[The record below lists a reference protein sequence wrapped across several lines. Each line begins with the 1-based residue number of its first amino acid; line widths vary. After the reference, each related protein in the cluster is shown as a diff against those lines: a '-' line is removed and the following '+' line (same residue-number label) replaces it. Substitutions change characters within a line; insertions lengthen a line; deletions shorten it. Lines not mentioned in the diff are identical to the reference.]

1 MDPDSSDEMVDHV
14 VDFFDRIAPHYDA
27 WAGGQHG
34 RVAARLVDLAAP
46 AKNEQVLDV
55 GTGTGLVAH
64 LVAPRVKPGL
74 VFGIDLSE
82 NMLSIARAR
91 QGDGP
96 KARVLP
102 ALGDRGDNPAR
113 QGGSPTARALPA
125 PGDRG
130 DNPPRQGG
138 SPTARALPA
147 PGDRGDNPPRK
158 NPNVQFLGMAAEH
171 LVFRPETFDLVTMGQ
186 ALAYLADPTQALAE
200 AHRVLRPGGRL
211 AMSCQRR
218 SLNTRAQDLF
228 FQGLAPL
235 ARRHY
240 LSLPRY
246 SSERSRFGEPDVL
259 TQILEAAG
267 FEVGRL
273 TEMVTGG
280 RANDA
285 REWTEL
291 MAGAGPLPYTLIRA
305 LGPRYRNELEAEV
318 EAAMASLGDPDD
330 AFRYHHSYVVV
341 VARKR

>member
-1 MDPDSSDEMVDHV
+1 MDPDSTDEMVDHL
-14 VDFFDRIAPHYDA
+14 VDFFDRIAPIYDT

-34 RVAARLVDLAAP
+34 RIASRLVDLAGP

-64 LVAPRVKPGL
+64 LVAPRVSPGL

-82 NMLSIARAR
+82 NMLSIARSR
-91 QGDGP
+91 
-96 KARVLP
+96 KA
-102 ALGDRGDNPAR
+102 
-113 QGGSPTARALPA
+113 
-125 PGDRG
+125 
-130 DNPPRQGG
+130 
-138 SPTARALPA
+138 
-147 PGDRGDNPPRK
+147 K
-158 NPNVQFLGMAAEH
+158 NVQFMGMAAEH
-171 LVFRPETFDLVTMGQ
+171 LVFRPATFDLVMMGD
-186 ALAYLADPTQALAE
+186 ALAYLADPTTALEE
-200 AHRVLRPGGRL
+200 ANRVLRPGGRL
-211 AMSCQRR
+211 ALSCHRR

-246 SSERSRFGEPDVL
+246 SSDRARFGEPDVL
-259 TQILEAAG
+259 PQILSAAG
-267 FEVGRL
+267 FETMRL

-305 LGPRYRNELEAEV
+305 LGPRYRSELEAEI
-318 EAAMASLGDPDD
+318 ESAMASLGDPDD
-330 AFRYHHSYVVV
+330 AFRYHHSYLLA
-341 VARKR
+341 VATKR